1 MKSLTD
7 IEYITLR
14 KIRDCEGGP
23 ADQDAA
29 LTLLGR
35 ALVLPFRC
43 RCGRHVILGLTALGR
58 TAITCYEASRA
69 FQGVA

>member
-7 IEYITLR
+7 IEYSTLR
-14 KIRDCEGGP
+14 KIRDREGGL

-35 ALVLPFRC
+35 GLVVPYPC

-58 TAITCYEASRA
+58 TAILCYEASRA
-69 FQGVA
+69 LQFA